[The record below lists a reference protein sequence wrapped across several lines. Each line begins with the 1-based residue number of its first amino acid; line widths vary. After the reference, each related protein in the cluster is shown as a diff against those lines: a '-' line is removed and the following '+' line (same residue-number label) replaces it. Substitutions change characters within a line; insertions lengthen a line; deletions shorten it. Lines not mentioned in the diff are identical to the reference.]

1 MGKNTL
7 KRAIELDVIDF
18 AEHTSAHGIPRAYV
32 STGWRRYMW
41 LLCFL
46 FCLSCFGH
54 QAYLII
60 ERFNRYHHCIF
71 PIISINFRNDIIVG
85 VEIKFEEIKFPAV
98 TICNMNPYKNSAARE
113 LGAIRNA
120 VSL

>member
-1 MGKNTL
+1 MGKNSL
-7 KRAIELDVIDF
+7 KRALELDVVDF

-54 QAYLII
+54 QAYLIV
-60 ERFNRYHHCIF
+60 ERFNR
-71 PIISINFRNDIIVG
+71 
-85 VEIKFEEIKFPAV
+85 
-98 TICNMNPYKNSAARE
+98 
-113 LGAIRNA
+113 
-120 VSL
+120 